1 MADITRQ
8 QNLLVAEDWKKVYQ
22 SFRNADF
29 QAYDYET
36 LRKAMIDYLRIYY
49 PEDFNDFIESSEY
62 IALIDTI
69 AFLGQSLAFRADLNA
84 RENYIDTAERRDSIL
99 RLARLISYSS
109 KRNQNASGFLKFE
122 SVSTTESITDSEG
135 INLANRVIN
144 WNDSTNPNWS
154 EQFITVMNAAM
165 VTGQR
170 TGKPGNST
178 TINGIKNDEYKINLS
193 ATSNNVF
200 PFQAQVQGSN
210 INFEVV
216 GATTQNETYV
226 YEVAPNTLGT
236 FNVLYRNDNQGNA
249 SNDTGWFLYFKQG
262 TRKAITVNLT
272 ESLVNRVVSVNEDN
286 INNSDIWVYKI
297 DNNGIVNEAWTQVP
311 SVGSSNIAYNKLS
324 QTNRKL
330 YEVNTRLNDQIDIVF
345 GDGVFA
351 EIPQGSFRVYYRTS
365 NNQTYKITPDEIS
378 NVSFTLNY
386 QNKNNRTETLTI
398 VASLKYTV
406 ANGQARETITEIKA
420 RAPQQYY
427 TQNRMVN
434 GEDYNI
440 VPFTQ
445 FSNILKAKAVNRTS
459 SGISRFLD
467 VLDTTGKYSSTN
479 IFCQDGIIYDLTD
492 LKSFDFE
499 WTTTSDIQQ
508 IIEGNLID
516 IVTSRPML
524 HFYYANINRY
534 VPTSSTYWK
543 QATVEANKS
552 TGSFNTLADGT
563 GGDYAV
569 GELASDVKLKNI
581 KVGSV
586 LKFYAGSGKYFDN
599 NRVIQS
605 GTPSKQGE
613 TEYIYSF

>member
-1 MADITRQ
+1 M
-8 QNLLVAEDWKKVYQ
+8 
-22 SFRNADF
+22 
-29 QAYDYET
+29 
-36 LRKAMIDYLRIYY
+36 
-49 PEDFNDFIESSEY
+49 
-62 IALIDTI
+62 
-69 AFLGQSLAFRADLNA
+69 
-84 RENYIDTAERRDSIL
+84 
-99 RLARLISYSS
+99 
-109 KRNQNASGFLKFE
+109 
-122 SVSTTESITDSEG
+122 
-135 INLANRVIN
+135 
-144 WNDSTNPNWS
+144 
-154 EQFITVMNAAM
+154 
-165 VTGQR
+165 
-170 TGKPGNST
+170 
-178 TINGIKNDEYKINLS
+178 
-193 ATSNNVF
+193 
-200 PFQAQVQGSN
+200 
-210 INFEVV
+210 
-216 GATTQNETYV
+216 
-226 YEVAPNTLGT
+226 
-236 FNVLYRNDNQGNA
+236 
-249 SNDTGWFLYFKQG
+249 
-262 TRKAITVNLT
+262 
-272 ESLVNRVVSVNEDN
+272 SVNEDN

-365 NNQTYKITPDEIS
+365 NNLTYKITPDEIS
-378 NVSFTLNY
+378 NISFTLNY

-508 IIEGNLID
+508 IIEGN
-516 IVTSRPML
+516 
-524 HFYYANINRY
+524 
-534 VPTSSTYWK
+534 
-543 QATVEANKS
+543 
-552 TGSFNTLADGT
+552 
-563 GGDYAV
+563 
-569 GELASDVKLKNI
+569 
-581 KVGSV
+581 
-586 LKFYAGSGKYFDN
+586 
-599 NRVIQS
+599 
-605 GTPSKQGE
+605 
-613 TEYIYSF
+613 